1 MLWIKN
7 IKRAQKKIFK
17 KKTSQLRA
25 KNVSLML
32 CKKVSIETRWK
43 NEWLNIGVVGGKYWM
58 KENLAFVFLSSMRT
72 RWKIMNGRWKIGVV
86 GGKDWMKKSLSL
98 FPYLE
103 KCVHAMNYEQS
114 KFSGFSDMAKTNSA
128 FFSAVRILV

>member
-1 MLWIKN
+1 MNDWKLALLATN
-7 IKRAQKKIFK
+7 IEWKKI
-17 KKTSQLRA
+17 LR
-25 KNVSLML
+25 L
-32 CKKVSIETRWK
+32 
-43 NEWLNIGVVGGKYWM
+43 
-58 KENLAFVFLSSMRT
+58 FSSMRT

-86 GGKDWMKKSLSL
+86 GGKYWMKKILSL

-128 FFSAVRILV
+128 FFPQSEY